1 MTTKN
6 FFQQITQTVSFKL
19 GVIAFLALIL
29 LIPAQMIQSLVKER
43 QMRRDEVVQE
53 LTKKLGKKQTITGPV
68 LSVPYR
74 TYQSDGD
81 GERKAIWHHM
91 HFLPETLDVQG
102 NLSADIRYRSI
113 YKVIGY
119 NSRLEFNG
127 RFTDIAIG
135 DGFINP
141 QDIFWERASLSLGI
155 SDMRGINENI
165 AIDWDQQTHPL
176 SPGLPT
182 RDVVQKGVSIPL
194 PVQPRQTHKFSFALD
209 LNGSESLHIVPVGSK
224 TNINL
229 QSQWD
234 APGFTGAYLPD
245 ERNVTDDGFT
255 AKWKVLE
262 LNRSYPQSWS
272 DSQYTLEDSAL
283 GVDLIMPVDIYRKNI
298 RSVKYALL
306 FIALTFVVFFFTEY
320 LNNRRVHPIHYLL
333 AGFGIVL
340 FYSLLLS
347 LSEHLAF
354 DLSYLI
360 ASAAIVALITSYFHA
375 IIGKIRATLS
385 VLGVLAVLYG
395 FLYIL
400 LSAYDYSLLLGNIG
414 LFIILAVVMYFS
426 RKIDWEKNPARAED

>member
-1 MTTKN
+1 MTKN
-6 FFQQITQTVSFKL
+6 FIQQATQAVSFKL

-29 LIPAQMIQSLVKER
+29 LIPAQMIRSLVEER

-74 TYQSDGD
+74 TYRSDGA

-91 HFLPETLDVQG
+91 HFLPETLNVQG

-119 NSRLEFNG
+119 NSRLEFTG
-127 RFTDIAIG
+127 KFTGIDID

-141 QDIFWERASLSLGI
+141 EDIFWERASLSLGI

-165 AIDWDQQTHPL
+165 AIEWDQQAHPF

-194 PVQPRQTHKFSFALD
+194 PVQPRQTHEFSFALD

-224 TNINL
+224 TNIRL

-262 LNRSYPQSWS
+262 LNRSYPQSWA
-272 DSQYTLEDSAL
+272 DSQYTLEESAL
-283 GVDLIMPVDIYRKNI
+283 GVDLIMPVDIYRKNM

-306 FIALTFVVFFFTEY
+306 FIALTFLVFFFTEY
-320 LNNRRVHPIHYLL
+320 LNDRRVHPIHYLL

-354 DLSYLI
+354 GLSYLI

-385 VLGVLAVLYG
+385 VLGILAGLYG

-414 LFIILAVVMYFS
+414 LFIILAIVMFFS
-426 RKIDWEKNPARAED
+426 RKIDWEKRAAEA

>member
-1 MTTKN
+1 MTKN
-6 FFQQITQTVSFKL
+6 FIQQATQTVSFKL

-29 LIPAQMIQSLVKER
+29 LIPAQMIRSLVEER

-53 LTKKLGKKQTITGPV
+53 LTKKLGKKQTITGPI

-81 GERKAIWHHM
+81 GESKAIWHHM
-91 HFLPETLDVQG
+91 HFLPETLNVQG
-102 NLSADIRYRSI
+102 NLSADIHYRSI

-119 NSRLEFNG
+119 NSRLEFKG
-127 RFTDIAIG
+127 RFTGIDID

-141 QDIFWERASLSLGI
+141 EDIFWERASLSLGI

-165 AIDWDQQTHPL
+165 AIEWDQQTHPF

-194 PVQPRQTHKFSFALD
+194 SVQPRQTHEFSFAVD

-224 TNINL
+224 TNIRL

-255 AKWKVLE
+255 ARWKVLE
-262 LNRSYPQSWS
+262 LNRSYPQSWA
-272 DSQYTLEDSAL
+272 DSQYTLEESAL
-283 GVDLIMPVDIYRKNI
+283 GVDLIMPVDIYRKNM

-320 LNNRRVHPIHYLL
+320 LNDRRVHPIHYLL

-354 DLSYLI
+354 GLSYLI

-375 IIGKIRATLS
+375 IIGKVRATLS
-385 VLGVLAVLYG
+385 VLGILAGLYG
-395 FLYIL
+395 FLYVL

-414 LFIILAVVMYFS
+414 LFIILAIVMFFS
-426 RKIDWEKNPARAED
+426 RKINWEKSAAEG

>member
-1 MTTKN
+1 MTKN
-6 FFQQITQTVSFKL
+6 FIQQATQTVSFKL

-29 LIPAQMIQSLVKER
+29 LIPAQMIRSLVEER

-53 LTKKLGKKQTITGPV
+53 LTKKLGKKQTITGPI

-81 GERKAIWHHM
+81 GESKAIWHHM
-91 HFLPETLDVQG
+91 HFLPETLNVQG
-102 NLSADIRYRSI
+102 NLSADIHYRSI

-119 NSRLEFNG
+119 NSRLEFKG
-127 RFTDIAIG
+127 RFTGIDID

-141 QDIFWERASLSLGI
+141 EDIFWERASLSLGI

-165 AIDWDQQTHPL
+165 AIEWDQQTHPF

-194 PVQPRQTHKFSFALD
+194 SVQPRQTHEFSFAVD

-262 LNRSYPQSWS
+262 LNRSYPQSWA
-272 DSQYTLEDSAL
+272 DSQYTLEESAL
-283 GVDLIMPVDIYRKNI
+283 GVDLIMPVDIYRKNM

-320 LNNRRVHPIHYLL
+320 LNDRRVHPIHYLL

-354 DLSYLI
+354 GLSYLI

-375 IIGKIRATLS
+375 IIGKVRATLS
-385 VLGVLAVLYG
+385 VLGILAGLYG
-395 FLYIL
+395 FLYVL

-414 LFIILAVVMYFS
+414 LFIILAIVMFFS
-426 RKIDWEKNPARAED
+426 RKINWEKSAAEG

>member
-1 MTTKN
+1 MTKN
-6 FFQQITQTVSFKL
+6 FIQQATQTVSFKL

-29 LIPAQMIQSLVKER
+29 LIPAQMIRSLVEER

-53 LTKKLGKKQTITGPV
+53 LTKKLGKKQTITGPI

-81 GERKAIWHHM
+81 GESKAIWHHM
-91 HFLPETLDVQG
+91 HFLPETLNVQG
-102 NLSADIRYRSI
+102 NLSADIHYRSI

-119 NSRLEFNG
+119 NSRLEFKG
-127 RFTDIAIG
+127 RFTGIDID

-141 QDIFWERASLSLGI
+141 EDIFWERASLSLGI

-165 AIDWDQQTHPL
+165 AIEWDQQTHPF

-194 PVQPRQTHKFSFALD
+194 SVQPRQTHEFSFAVD

-255 AKWKVLE
+255 ARWKVLE
-262 LNRSYPQSWS
+262 LNRSYPQSWA
-272 DSQYTLEDSAL
+272 DSQYTLEESAL
-283 GVDLIMPVDIYRKNI
+283 GVDLIMPVDIYRKNM

-320 LNNRRVHPIHYLL
+320 LNDRRVHPIHYLL

-354 DLSYLI
+354 GLSYLI

-375 IIGKIRATLS
+375 IIGKVRATLS
-385 VLGVLAVLYG
+385 VLGILAGLYG
-395 FLYIL
+395 FLYVL

-414 LFIILAVVMYFS
+414 LFIILAIVMFFS
-426 RKIDWEKNPARAED
+426 RKINWEKSAAEG